1 MRVVDARVF
10 DDLWDKVDENLTGD
24 FGGRCFIVCPLS
36 WWQYAMC
43 SCVNMG
49 VFFACSSGNRRFSR
63 PVKRSQTSYFA

>member
-36 WWQYAMC
+36 GGSMPCIRVQIWASFLHAAVAIGDLVAQ
-43 SCVNMG
+43 
-49 VFFACSSGNRRFSR
+49 
-63 PVKRSQTSYFA
+63 